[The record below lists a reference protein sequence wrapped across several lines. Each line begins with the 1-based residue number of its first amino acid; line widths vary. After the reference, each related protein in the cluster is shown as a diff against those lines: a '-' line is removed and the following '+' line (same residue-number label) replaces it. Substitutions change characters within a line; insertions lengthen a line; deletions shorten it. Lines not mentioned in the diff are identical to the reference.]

1 MSDIDCPHC
10 GKSSRFNLTE
20 IPKHFPFCSMRCKS
34 HDLGEWLAED
44 EDEDSED
51 DTAEPS

>member
-51 DTAEPS
+51 DATEPS